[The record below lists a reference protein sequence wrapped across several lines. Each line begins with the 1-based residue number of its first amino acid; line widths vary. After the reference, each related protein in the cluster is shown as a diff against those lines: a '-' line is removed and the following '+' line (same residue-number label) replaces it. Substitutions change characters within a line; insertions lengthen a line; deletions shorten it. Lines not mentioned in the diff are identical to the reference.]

1 LSLSLLFVLC
11 SLNQSERF
19 KKSNTEKY
27 GKTGQNECIRKDWEL
42 KYPKERGRK
51 GQRNAEVK
59 KNKEFLKDN

>member
-1 LSLSLLFVLC
+1 LK
-11 SLNQSERF
+11 QSERF